1 MDEQSLFHI
10 LNAILAEPE
19 TRTAPVKLTGEIFS
33 KQSGEI
39 FISGVKQIQGDAEKC
54 LKVRSFSKCEKI
66 IFGCLI
72 KYIFGLKET
81 RPDLY

>member
-54 LKVRSFSKCEKI
+54 LKVRSFSKCEKNY
-66 IFGCLI
+66 FCLSHQIYFWI
-72 KYIFGLKET
+72 KRDKA
-81 RPDLY
+81 